1 MVRFDVKIA
10 WFLSSRKLKL
20 LNASKRILLNENCTT
35 WQIGDLIGTAFLAL
49 SFLVLQ
55 AVGDSFLQSLEVET
69 SGTENVTV
77 VNLATY

>member
-1 MVRFDVKIA
+1 M
-10 WFLSSRKLKL
+10 
-20 LNASKRILLNENCTT
+20 NENCTT

>member
-1 MVRFDVKIA
+1 M
-10 WFLSSRKLKL
+10 
-20 LNASKRILLNENCTT
+20 NENCTNS
-35 WQIGDLIGTAFLAL
+35 QIGDLIGTAFLAL
-49 SFLVLQ
+49 SFMVLQ